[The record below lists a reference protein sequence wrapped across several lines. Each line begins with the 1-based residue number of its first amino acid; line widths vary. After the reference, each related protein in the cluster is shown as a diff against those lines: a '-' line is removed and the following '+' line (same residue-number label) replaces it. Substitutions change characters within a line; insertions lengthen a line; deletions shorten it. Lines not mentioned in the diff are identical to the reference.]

1 MRCCSVSELK
11 SKEVI
16 SEQNGCRLGYVN
28 DVELDLKEGRLVA
41 SIVWGKSRFGFVA
54 HDCDIRICWEDIAV
68 IGVDD
73 NEEICENTVPTL
85 TTLCQP
91 QQDLGRDAVKVLLGV
106 INEGARNEHLRIETT
121 LRPGGTVGSR

>member
-1 MRCCSVSELK
+1 MVSGWTAIFSISDSMAIAAMKALSDLGQRVPEDVSV
-11 SKEVI
+11 
-16 SEQNGCRLGYVN
+16 
-28 DVELDLKEGRLVA
+28 
-41 SIVWGKSRFGFVA
+41 
-54 HDCDIRICWEDIAV
+54 IA
-68 IGVDD
+68 IDGI
-73 NEEICENTVPTL
+73 ESSLYTVPTL